1 MINYIEKGKP
11 ETPSVLYK
19 YRSWENELH
28 KKILLENKVYLASPK
43 SFEDKLDC
51 NVPENFPNTE
61 QEVFD
66 YICGKLKEEYPQLS
80 RSKRKILAKKLS
92 KESPLSNPKKR
103 DALNEK
109 IKQKYFSHLGVL
121 SMTED
126 CDNDKMWCEYANDHQ
141 GICIGFDTNLLFD
154 CVGGGGHVTYRKKL
168 EPIDFIKDDFYTAYP
183 KNIFQKEEKWKYE
196 KEYRLKKIWENEVSD
211 EERNVLLPNNCIIEV
226 ILGKKISSMSKKEII
241 AVVKAKHPNAKIIER

>member
-1 MINYIEKGKP
+1 MEYIVTMGKP
-11 ETPSVLYK
+11 KTPSILYK
-19 YRSWENELH
+19 YRSWENDLH

-51 NVPENFPNTE
+51 NVPENFPTE
-61 QEVFD
+61 RELLKKLFNEVKKNNPKVSRRESRKKARD
-66 YICGKLKEEYPQLS
+66 LMKKSPLANSKKRNILVEKLKQE
-80 RSKRKILAKKLS
+80 
-92 KESPLSNPKKR
+92 
-103 DALNEK
+103 
-109 IKQKYFSHLGVL
+109 YFSKLGIL

-126 CDNDKMWCEYANDHQ
+126 CHNDKMWCEYADNHQ

-154 CVGGGGHVTYRKKL
+154 CVGGGGPVTYHKNLK
-168 EPIDFIKDDFYTAYP
+168 PIDFVKDDFEMAYS

-196 KEYRLKKIWENEVSD
+196 KEYRLKKIWKNEVSD